1 MIFSSFVGIVIVRCV
16 QETFCMQCDSAGFCP
31 FERYLKYCRGAVD
44 RILLLTS
51 RMPLGNARFGIR
63 LADSIATCK
72 QFRQNCSVFRIVV
85 IKGRRFIWHTWK
97 PYQTPSLPYFEHRT
111 YHTTNPTIKKS
122 TRQPL
127 NRRRNPKALITL
139 IVLPCQPCP
148 LAEGYVGIASGSIL
162 LYAGDSRITES
173 FNLGKK
179 LMYGYL
185 LKDMLWTLSACPRW
199 RFTSGFV

>member
-1 MIFSSFVGIVIVRCV
+1 MKTPAALYCSEIRRWMVFSSFVGIVIVRCV
-16 QETFCMQCDSAGFCP
+16 QETFCMQCDSAGFLP
-31 FERYLKYCRGAVD
+31 FERYLKYCRGAVY

-51 RMPLGNARFGIR
+51 RVPLGNARFSIR

-85 IKGRRFIWHTWK
+85 IKGRRFIT
-97 PYQTPSLPYFEHRT
+97 QQILPSR
-111 YHTTNPTIKKS
+111 
-122 TRQPL
+122 
-127 NRRRNPKALITL
+127 NRLCSLLIGDAAPKALITL

-148 LAEGYVGIASGSIL
+148 LVEGYAGIAGGSIL
-162 LYAGDSRITES
+162 LYAGDSRITEI

-185 LKDMLWTLSACPRW
+185 SR
-199 RFTSGFV
+199 